1 MVKVTHIEI
10 VDSQTILCV
19 FNTNERRILDIQK
32 VLDPEHRLVKKVLH
46 PARFHQAKVGEFGEI
61 LWENAGEIRELDGSI
76 SPCEYDISPEF
87 AYHHSVA
94 C

>member
-10 VDSQTILCV
+10 IDSHKILCV

-32 VLDPEHRLVKKVLH
+32 VLDPEHRLVKKVLN
-46 PARFHQAKVGEFGEI
+46 PATFHQAKVGEYGEI